1 MSTERPVRRAA
12 LLKGKR
18 HLAFDPVQR
27 WFEGADRQRAMRAL
41 RVHLRAGRPVFLHTL
56 RWSQPNRFLEDVAA
70 DVSLGTPRIEA
81 RVLSVGPVSGKGA
94 LQAWSWLMSA
104 LTPLLGRS
112 EARGFAQAVSREGYR
127 ARFRHLLAGESA
139 GPVRG
144 LFLTGLEHLHF
155 DVVRDLVDIV
165 QAAAADAEG
174 PARVVVVLAGA
185 VEPRLP
191 DSWISLTLP
200 DYGAAEAG
208 EAIVEIAGP
217 NPCASLPA
225 VHRAF
230 GGVPA
235 MVERLAAEGPRGLT
249 EVLEHRDAV
258 WRRLGPLGIELRSA
272 FTIVQSDT
280 ALGLRLEAL
289 AQGTLPTVPELDR
302 RLARA
307 GLVRIAHRRGR
318 AETVLRMPLLLD
330 LVDTA

>member
-1 MSTERPVRRAA
+1 MPTERPVRRAA

-18 HLAFDPVQR
+18 HLAFDPTQR
-27 WFEGADRQRAMRAL
+27 WHEGADRQRTMRAL

-56 RWSQPNRFLEDVAA
+56 RWSQPNRFLEDVAV
-70 DVSLGTPRIEA
+70 DVAMGTPRIDA
-81 RVLSVGPVSGKGA
+81 RVLSVAPASGKGA
-94 LQAWSWLMSA
+94 LQAWSWLMGA

-112 EARGFAQAVSREGYR
+112 EERGFAQAVSREGYR
-127 ARFRHLLAGESA
+127 ARFRHLLHGEPA
-139 GPVRG
+139 GPARAI
-144 LFLTGLEHLHF
+144 LLTGLEHLHF
-155 DVVRDLVDIV
+155 DVVRDLVEIV
-165 QAAAADAEG
+165 RTAALEAEG
-174 PARVVVVLAGA
+174 PPRVVVVLAGA
-185 VEPRLP
+185 VEPRLAEP
-191 DSWISLTLP
+191 WISLTLP
-200 DYGAAEAG
+200 DYGAAEAA

-217 NPCASLPA
+217 RPCDSLPA

-235 MVERLAAEGPRGLT
+235 MVERLAAEGPRGLA

-258 WRRLGPLGIELRSA
+258 WRRLGPLGVELRSA
-272 FTIVQSDT
+272 FTIVQADT

-289 AQGTLPTVPELDR
+289 AQGTLPTDPEVDR

-307 GLVRIAHRRGR
+307 GLVQIAHRRGR

>member
-1 MSTERPVRRAA
+1 MPTERPVRRAA

-18 HLAFDPVQR
+18 HLAFDPAQR

-56 RWSQPNRFLEDVAA
+56 RWSQPNRFLDDVVA
-70 DVSLGTPRIEA
+70 DLSIGTPRMDA
-81 RVLSVGPVSGKGA
+81 RVLSVAPASGKGA

-112 EARGFAQAVSREGYR
+112 EERGFAQAVSREGYR
-127 ARFRHLLAGESA
+127 ARFRHLLVGEAA

-155 DVVRDLVDIV
+155 DVVRDLVDLV
-165 QAAAADAEG
+165 RSAAVESVA
-174 PARVVVVLAGA
+174 PPRVVVVLAGA
-185 VEPRLP
+185 VEPRLSDP
-191 DSWISLTLP
+191 WISMALP
-200 DYGAAEAG
+200 DYGAAEAA

-217 NPCASLPA
+217 RPCASLSE

-235 MVERLAAEGPRGLT
+235 MVEKLAAEGPRGLS

-258 WRRLGPLGIELRSA
+258 WRRLGPLGVELRSA

-307 GLVRIAHRRGR
+307 GLVQIAHRRGH